1 MTSTLPPAGV
11 SSTTPPPPLE
21 FHWEPQPQAQKL
33 VDELVE
39 GFLAH
44 CPAAAALAMR
54 MRAETGSRFKD
65 WVDFIEAPGEGS
77 IRELAQSVGFTLQP
91 QPGAEECYV
100 HPGAIF
106 PAILIG
112 KGGRTRVGIK
122 VESLSDAFAANAVD
136 NSFRS
141 EGEPGSRF
149 RWGQLFVSPGAELWA
164 VERHG
169 YRGFAPVEDPL
180 AVRLEAQRQLERL
193 RRRQRNFATD
203 AEGFGR
209 LHELLDEAI
218 ALVGV
223 DWACDLFFAAEREYW
238 MRRNRAARAQKSRQD
253 VLGLGWANHDHHTY
267 RCSRENYREV
277 IGVLEKL
284 GFNLRERFYAGREAG
299 WGAQVLEQPVT
310 GITIF
315 ADVDMSPEELT
326 GDFAHGRLEPR
337 EELGT
342 IGLWV
347 ALHGESM
354 LQAGMHHLECQFDW
368 HALRDQ
374 LLREGVNTMQPFT
387 TFSYLRQAF
396 TEGEWWRV
404 DERRLARLVE
414 RGQLSPDQAAFIR
427 ENGAI
432 GSHLENLER
441 NDGFKGFNQQGVSDI
456 IQRTDARRHLHPTGA

>member
-1 MTSTLPPAGV
+1 MTVASDAA
-11 SSTTPPPPLE
+11 TPMPLE
-21 FHWEPQPQAQKL
+21 FHWEPQPEAQGL
-33 VDELVE
+33 IDGLIAD
-39 GFLAH
+39 FLGR
-44 CPAAAALAMR
+44 CPRAAALAER
-54 MRAETGSRFKD
+54 MRLETGTRFKD
-65 WVDFIEAPGEGS
+65 WVDFIEVADDPA
-77 IRELAQSVGFTLQP
+77 IRRRLLETGFTAEP
-91 QPGAEECYV
+91 QPGAPGCFV
-100 HPGAIF
+100 HKGAIF
-106 PAILIG
+106 PAVVLG
-112 KGGRTRVGIK
+112 PGGPVRVGIK
-122 VESLSDAFAANAVD
+122 TDSLADVCAANLVD
-136 NSFRS
+136 NTMQAA
-141 EGEPGSRF
+141 GEAGSRF
-149 RWGQLFVSPGAELWA
+149 RWGQVFVASGERPGAELWA

-180 AVRLEAQRQLERL
+180 AVRLEAQRQFERL
-193 RRRQRNFATD
+193 RRRQRDFPTD
-203 AEGFGR
+203 EQGFTR

-218 ALVGV
+218 AVVGV

-253 VLGLGWANHDHHTY
+253 VLGLGWANHDHHTF
-267 RCSRENYREV
+267 RCSRENYTRV
-277 IGVLEKL
+277 IATLEKL
-284 GFNLRERFYAGREAG
+284 GFGLRERFYAGREAG

-315 ADVDMSPEELT
+315 ADVDMEAEELS
-326 GDFAHGRLEPR
+326 GDFAHTALPERD
-337 EELGT
+337 ELGT

-368 HALRDQ
+368 HALREQ

-404 DERRLARLVE
+404 DEGRLARLVAK
-414 RGQLSPDQAAFIR
+414 GQLSPDQAAFIR
-427 ENGAI
+427 ENGTI